1 MNTSPHFRMYFLA
14 VLSAAW
20 IILTLASAR
29 GGKWPIAAVCLVM
42 AVANSVTLY
51 RLTRKGKT

>member
-1 MNTSPHFRMYFLA
+1 MNPPSNFRIYFLA

-20 IILTLASAR
+20 IILTLVSAR

-42 AVANSVTLY
+42 AIANSVTLY
-51 RLTRKGKT
+51 RLTRQGK

>member
-1 MNTSPHFRMYFLA
+1 MNPTFRIYFLA
-14 VLSAAW
+14 LLSAAW

-42 AVANSVTLY
+42 AVANSLSLY
-51 RLTRKGKT
+51 RLMKQGRP